1 VSPPGHQVSSADETR
16 WGSHDAI
23 SRQL

>member
-16 WGSHDAI
+16 WGSHVAI